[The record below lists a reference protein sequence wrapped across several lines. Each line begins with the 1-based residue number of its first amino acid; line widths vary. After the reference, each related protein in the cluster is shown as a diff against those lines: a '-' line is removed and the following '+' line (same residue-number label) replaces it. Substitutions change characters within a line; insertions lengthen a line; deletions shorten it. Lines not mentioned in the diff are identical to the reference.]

1 MRKTRYVLPVV
12 AGVMSGMILQVLG
25 EKLIHIIFPAPA
37 GLDLQN
43 REALAAYMS
52 QVSPVEFVFLLV
64 NYAICSFVAGAV
76 ATFVVGR
83 THRLPAIIVGSLI
96 TLGEVMNVAM
106 IPQPIW
112 FSALSLLSHLP
123 LALLAFKVF
132 GRPAQQES
140 AVN

>member
-25 EKLIHIIFPAPA
+25 EKLIHMIFPAPA
-37 GLDLQN
+37 GLDVQN
-43 REALAAYMS
+43 KEAIAAYMS
-52 QVSPVEFVFLLV
+52 QVPTVEFVFLLV

-83 THRLPAIIVGSLI
+83 EHRSPAIIVGSLI
-96 TLGEVMNVAM
+96 TLGEVLNVVM

-112 FSALSLLSHLP
+112 FSALSLLSHLQM
-123 LALLAFKVF
+123 ALLAYKVF
-132 GRPAQQES
+132 GRPVSHENLAS
-140 AVN
+140 

>member
-12 AGVMSGMILQVLG
+12 AGVMSGMMLQVMG
-25 EKLIHIIFPAPA
+25 EKLIHMIYPAPA

-43 REALAAYMS
+43 REAIAAYMA
-52 QVSPVEFVFLLV
+52 QVPPAEFVFLLL
-64 NYAICSFVAGAV
+64 NYAICSFIAGAV

-83 THRLPAIIVGSLI
+83 EQRIPAIIVGSLI
-96 TLGEVMNVAM
+96 TLGEVMNVLT
-106 IPQPIW
+106 IPQPVW

-132 GRPAQQES
+132 GRQSPSDSVS
-140 AVN
+140 A

>member
-12 AGVMSGMILQVLG
+12 AGVMSGMILQVMG
-25 EKLIHIIFPAPA
+25 EKLIHMIYPTPA

-43 REALAAYMS
+43 REAIAAYMS
-52 QVSPVEFVFLLV
+52 QVPPIEFVLLLL

-83 THRLPAIIVGSLI
+83 EQRLPAIIVGSLI

-106 IPQPIW
+106 IPQPVW
-112 FSALSLLSHLP
+112 FSVLSLLSHLP

-132 GRPAQQES
+132 GRQASVGREG
-140 AVN
+140 V

>member
-25 EKLIHIIFPAPA
+25 EKLIHMIFPAPA
-37 GLDLQN
+37 GLDVQN
-43 REALAAYMS
+43 KEAIAAYMS
-52 QVSPVEFVFLLV
+52 QVPPVEFVFLLV

-83 THRLPAIIVGSLI
+83 EHRSPAIIVGSLI
-96 TLGEVMNVAM
+96 TLGEVLNVAM

-112 FSALSLLSHLP
+112 FSALSLLSHMP
-123 LALLAFKVF
+123 FALLAYKVF
-132 GRPAQQES
+132 GRPAPQENAS
-140 AVN
+140 N

>member
-25 EKLIHIIFPAPA
+25 EMFIHMVFPAPV

-43 REALAAYMS
+43 REAIAAYMS
-52 QVSPVEFVFLLV
+52 QVPTIEFVFILL
-64 NYAICSFVAGAV
+64 NYAICSFVAGVV

-83 THRLPAIIVGSLI
+83 QHRLPAIVVGVLI
-96 TLGEVMNVAM
+96 TLGGVMNVLT
-106 IPQPIW
+106 IPQPVW

-132 GRPAQQES
+132 GRPASQENTES
-140 AVN
+140 